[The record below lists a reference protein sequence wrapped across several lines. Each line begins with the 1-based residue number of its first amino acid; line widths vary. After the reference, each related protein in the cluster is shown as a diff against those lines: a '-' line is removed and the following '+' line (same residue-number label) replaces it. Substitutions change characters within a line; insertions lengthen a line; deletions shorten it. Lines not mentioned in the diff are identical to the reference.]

1 MNAITTLPVGFKYLI
16 EVVNKDGEVT
26 DSEIVDNLMPLQG
39 LNHMLGV
46 VLKGS
51 SQFASWYIGLYKGA
65 YTPNANDTAANISA
79 NAVESSGYGSNRL
92 PFVGS
97 TVSGGVCD
105 NHDNKAE
112 FTMTSAETIYGGF
125 LVSAQSVGSTAGVLL
140 SVVRF
145 SSPKVLD
152 VGSILRVTAGI
163 SLVSTS

>member
-1 MNAITTLPVGFKYLI
+1 MNAITTLPVGFTYLI
-16 EVVNKDGEVT
+16 EVVNPDGEVV
-26 DSEIVDNLMPLQG
+26 DSEAVDNLMPTQG
-39 LNHMLGV
+39 LNHMLNV

-51 SQFASWYIGLYKGA
+51 SQFATWYIGLYKGA
-65 YTPNANDTAANISA
+65 YTPNAGDTAANISA
-79 NAVESSGYGSNRL
+79 NANESSGYGSNRL

-97 TVSGGVCD
+97 TVAGGTCD

-112 FTMTSAETIYGGF
+112 FTMVSAETIYGGF
-125 LVSAQSVGSTAGVLL
+125 LVSAQAVGSTAGVLL
-140 SVVRF
+140 SNVRF